1 MVNEKLKNAWEWS
14 FIVIMLVAAYH
25 LGRVQQKKAELC
37 RTVRDTVTVRDTLRD
52 TIPQPFAVRF
62 DHWDTLY
69 IPLYIVDTVRTDSAL
84 LPVPIPI
91 ERTEYRTEDYR
102 AVVSGYKPSLDVMEV
117 FRKTQ
122 TVTVTTKPKRWG
134 IGPQV
139 GIGCPGGWY
148 VGVGVSYHV
157 WQW

>member
-1 MVNEKLKNAWEWS
+1 MRSQWIPW
-14 FIVIMLVAAYH
+14 VIILLLVVAYV
-25 LGRVQQKKAELC
+25 LGRVLPKKPEPC
-37 RTVRDTVTVRDTLRD
+37 RIVRDTVTVRDTVRD
-52 TIPQPFAVRF
+52 SIPKPFVVRF

-69 IPLYIVDTVRTDSAL
+69 IPLYITDTLRLSDSVL

-91 ERTEYRTEDYR
+91 ERKVYRTDDYH
-102 AVVSGYKPSLDVMEV
+102 AVVSGYRPSLDVMEV

-122 TVTVTTKPKRWG
+122 TVTVTEKAKRWG

-139 GIGCPGGWY
+139 GVGYPGGWY

-157 WQW
+157 WRW